1 MIDSFSP
8 RSCGGTSTSSA
19 PVLIGSGHLRIGSV
33 HLCIARAPVIAA
45 AAAFLV
51 LACGGG
57 RSPTP
62 AAVPVPDVVLF
73 TPPPESLRAA
83 PDLFLPRATEARAWN
98 DLDSGTVRIPILV
111 ATTRRGIDAER
122 PGFRFGT
129 QDANELSWGLAQVS
143 VPSYRV
149 RGEGEIPRAGS
160 EAEPDP
166 LRAMFMNSLIPA
178 DSVRFLQ
185 RVRDDVAR
193 TRSRD
198 ILVFVHGYNSSFEDA
213 AVRAAQLAADMGFD
227 GTVVLFSWPSA
238 GALTGYVRD
247 QQTARNAGWHLL
259 RLLRDQL
266 PRANPDRIHVIAHS
280 MGSEV
285 LSKAL
290 SLMDARDSLP
300 RLAQVVFA
308 APDVDARIFSREILP
323 VLRQRALGVT
333 LYASSEDEALRASRV
348 LNGVL
353 RLGLGG
359 DSLTVLSGMT
369 TVDATRVRGDAL
381 GHTLF
386 GNPAL
391 LTDMHAVLTE
401 GRAPAERRL
410 LQIRRA
416 DGSIFWRF
424 R

>member
-1 MIDSFSP
+1 MTESFRP
-8 RSCGGTSTSSA
+8 YTGRV
-19 PVLIGSGHLRIGSV
+19 PLLV
-33 HLCIARAPVIAA
+33 AA
-45 AAAFLV
+45 AAILA

-57 RSPTP
+57 RARTP
-62 AAVPVPDVVLF
+62 AAVPDVVMI

-83 PDLFLPRATEARAWN
+83 PDLFLPRASEGRSW
-98 DLDSGTVRIPILV
+98 DGLDTGTVRIPILV
-111 ATTRRGIDAER
+111 ATTRRGVDAER

-129 QDANELSWGLAQVS
+129 QDANELSWGLSQVS

-149 RGEGEIPRAGS
+149 RAEGEIPRAGS
-160 EAEPDP
+160 ESEPDP
-166 LRAMFMNSLIPA
+166 ARVMFMNSLLPA
-178 DSVRFLQ
+178 DSVRFIQ
-185 RVRDDVAR
+185 RVRDDLAR

-290 SLMDARDSLP
+290 SLVDPRDSLP
-300 RLAQVVFA
+300 RLGQVVFA

-323 VLRQRALGVT
+323 VLRQRSLGVT

-391 LTDMHAVLTE
+391 LTDLHAVLTE

-416 DGSIFWRF
+416 DGSVFWRF

>member
-1 MIDSFSP
+1 VIDRSNAALRLVAFGALIILAV
-8 RSCGGTSTSSA
+8 SCGGSR
-19 PVLIGSGHLRIGSV
+19 PR
-33 HLCIARAPVIAA
+33 
-45 AAAFLV
+45 
-51 LACGGG
+51 
-57 RSPTP
+57 P
-62 AAVPVPDVVLF
+62 AAEPVAALELIVPE
-73 TPPPESLRAA
+73 PESLRAA
-83 PDLFLPRATEARAWN
+83 PDLFLPRAIDARAWN
-98 DLDSGTVRIPILV
+98 ALDTGTVRIPMLV

-122 PGFRFGT
+122 PGFRYGT
-129 QDANELSWGLAQVS
+129 QDANALSWGLAQVS

-149 RGEGEIPRAGS
+149 RAEGDIPRAGN
-160 EAEPDP
+160 EADPDP
-166 LRAMFMNSLIPA
+166 SRLMFMNSLLPA

-185 RVRDDVAR
+185 RVGDDLAR

-213 AVRAAQLAADMGFD
+213 AVRLAQLVADMGFD
-227 GTVVLFSWPSA
+227 GTAVLFAWPSA
-238 GALTGYVRD
+238 GALSGYVRD

-266 PRANPDRIHVIAHS
+266 PRTNPDRIHVIAHS

-285 LSKAL
+285 LSKAM
-290 SLMDARDSLP
+290 SLVDPRDSLP
-300 RLAQVVFA
+300 RLGQVVFA
-308 APDVDARIFSREILP
+308 APDVDARVFAREILP
-323 VLRQRALGVT
+323 VIRQRALGVT
-333 LYASSEDEALRASRV
+333 LYASSEDDALRASRV

-359 DSLTVLSGMT
+359 DSLTVLDGMT

-391 LTDMHAVLTE
+391 LTDLHAVLTE
-401 GRAPAERRL
+401 GRSPSERRL
-410 LQIRRA
+410 LRIRRA

>member
-1 MIDSFSP
+1 MTGSGMRRD
-8 RSCGGTSTSSA
+8 RRALVAVAALMAMGCGGAPAAGAPA
-19 PVLIGSGHLRIGSV
+19 PVVTADSGGLT
-33 HLCIARAPVIAA
+33 LLPAPVES
-45 AAAFLV
+45 LQV
-51 LACGGG
+51 L
-57 RSPTP
+57 PTEP
-62 AAVPVPDVVLF
+62 LMPAVP
-73 TPPPESLRAA
+73 RAE
-83 PDLFLPRATEARAWN
+83 LPRAWN
-98 DLDSGTVRIPILV
+98 DLDTNSVRIPLLV
-111 ATTRRGIDAER
+111 ATTRNYINADW
-122 PGFRFGT
+122 PGNRFGT
-129 QDANELSWGLAQVS
+129 TDANTLSWAVAQVN

-149 RGEGEIPRAGS
+149 RAEGVIPRAS
-160 EAEPDP
+160 AADSPDAA
-166 LRAMFMNSLIPA
+166 RTMFINSLILA

-185 RVRDDVAR
+185 RVRDDLAR

-213 AVRAAQLAADMGFD
+213 AVRVAQIAADMGFD
-227 GTVVLFSWPSA
+227 GTAILFAWPSQ
-238 GALTGYVRD
+238 GALSGYIRD

-285 LSKAL
+285 LSKAMAL
-290 SLMDARDSLP
+290 VDPRDSLP
-300 RLAQVVFA
+300 RLGQVVFA

-323 VLRQRALGVT
+323 VLRSRAQGVT

-359 DSLTVLSGMT
+359 DSLTVLDGMT
-369 TVDATRVRGDAL
+369 TVDATRVRGDLL

-386 GNPAL
+386 GNSAL
-391 LTDMHAVLTE
+391 LSDLHAVLTE
-401 GRAPAERRL
+401 GRTPAERRL
-410 LQIRRA
+410 LQVRRA
-416 DGSIFWRF
+416 DGSVFWRF

>member
-1 MIDSFSP
+1 MIDSVPPCSRRGAP
-8 RSCGGTSTSSA
+8 TGSA
-19 PVLIGSGHLRIGSV
+19 RVRLGRVPLLVAV
-33 HLCIARAPVIAA
+33 AA
-45 AAAFLV
+45 ALALALA
-51 LACGGG
+51 LACGG
-57 RSPTP
+57 RARTP
-62 AAVPVPDVVLF
+62 ATVPDVVMI
-73 TPPPESLRAA
+73 TPPPESLRAG
-83 PDLFLPRATEARAWN
+83 PDLYLPRASESRSW
-98 DLDSGTVRIPILV
+98 DGLDTGTVRIPILV
-111 ATTRRGIDAER
+111 ATTRRGIDADR

-149 RGEGEIPRAGS
+149 RAEGEIPRAGS
-160 EAEPDP
+160 ESEPDP
-166 LRAMFMNSLIPA
+166 SRVMFMNSLLPA
-178 DSVRFLQ
+178 DSLRFVQ
-185 RVRDDVAR
+185 RVRDDLAR

-198 ILVFVHGYNSSFEDA
+198 ILVFVHGYNSAFEDA

-227 GTVVLFSWPSA
+227 GTVILFSWPSA

-290 SLMDARDSLP
+290 SLVDPRDSLP
-300 RLAQVVFA
+300 RLGQVVLA
-308 APDVDARIFSREILP
+308 APDVDARVFSREILP
-323 VLRQRALGVT
+323 VLRQRSLGVT

-391 LTDMHAVLTE
+391 LTDLHAVLTE
-401 GRAPAERRL
+401 GRLPAERRL
-410 LQIRRA
+410 LLIRRA
-416 DGSIFWRF
+416 DGAIFWRF

>member
-1 MIDSFSP
+1 MIASF
-8 RSCGGTSTSSA
+8 RSS
-19 PVLIGSGHLRIGSV
+19 L
-33 HLCIARAPVIAA
+33 ARVPLLVAA
-45 AAAFLV
+45 TALLA

-57 RSPTP
+57 RARTP
-62 AAVPVPDVVLF
+62 ATVPDVVMI

-83 PDLFLPRATEARAWN
+83 PDLFPPRASEGRSWDA
-98 DLDSGTVRIPILV
+98 LDTGTVRIPILV

-149 RGEGEIPRAGS
+149 RAEGEIPRAGS
-160 EAEPDP
+160 ESDPDAA
-166 LRAMFMNSLIPA
+166 RVMFMNSLLPA

-185 RVRDDVAR
+185 RVRDDLAR

-290 SLMDARDSLP
+290 SLVDPRDSLP
-300 RLAQVVFA
+300 RLGQVVFA

-323 VLRQRALGVT
+323 VLRQRSLGVT

-359 DSLTVLSGMT
+359 DSLTVLNGMT

-391 LTDMHAVLTE
+391 LTDLHAVLTE

-410 LQIRRA
+410 LQVRRA
-416 DGSIFWRF
+416 DGAIFWRF

>member
-1 MIDSFSP
+1 MSNEPITDPAVFAP
-8 RSCGGTSTSSA
+8 RA
-19 PVLIGSGHLRIGSV
+19 LF
-33 HLCIARAPVIAA
+33 IAA
-45 AAAFLV
+45 ALLA

-57 RSPTP
+57 R
-62 AAVPVPDVVLF
+62 ARPVADVVLI
-73 TPPPESLRAA
+73 TPPPESLRAG
-83 PDLFLPRATEARAWN
+83 PDLPMLLPRALDARAW
-98 DLDSGTVRIPILV
+98 DGLDTATVRIPILV
-111 ATTRRGIDAER
+111 ATTRRGVDAER

-129 QDANELSWGLAQVS
+129 QDANALSWGLAQVS

-149 RGEGEIPRAGS
+149 RAEGEIPRAGN
-160 EAEPDP
+160 EEQPD
-166 LRAMFMNSLIPA
+166 ASSVMFMNSLLPA

-185 RVRDDVAR
+185 RVRDDLAR

-290 SLMDARDSLP
+290 SLVDPRDSLP
-300 RLAQVVFA
+300 RLGQVVFA
-308 APDVDARIFSREILP
+308 APDVDARIFGREILP
-323 VLRQRALGVT
+323 GLRQRSQGVT
-333 LYASSEDEALRASRV
+333 LYASSEDDALRASRV

-359 DSLTVLSGMT
+359 DSLTVLDGMT

-386 GNPAL
+386 GNSAL
-391 LTDMHAVLTE
+391 LSDLHAVLTE
-401 GRAPAERRL
+401 GRTPSERRL
-410 LQIRRA
+410 LQVRRA
-416 DGSIFWRF
+416 DGSVFWRF

>member
-1 MIDSFSP
+1 MTGRGMTRDRRAIVAVAVLVAMG
-8 RSCGGTSTSSA
+8 CGGAPAAGAPA
-19 PVLIGSGHLRIGSV
+19 PVVTPDSGGLT
-33 HLCIARAPVIAA
+33 LLPAPV
-45 AAAFLV
+45 
-51 LACGGG
+51 
-57 RSPTP
+57 
-62 AAVPVPDVVLF
+62 
-73 TPPPESLRAA
+73 ESLQVL
-83 PDLFLPRATEARAWN
+83 PSEPLVPTVPRAELPRAWN
-98 DLDSGTVRIPILV
+98 DLDTNSVRIPLLV
-111 ATTRRGIDAER
+111 ATTRNYINADW
-122 PGFRFGT
+122 PGSRFGT
-129 QDANELSWGLAQVS
+129 TDANALSWAVAQVN

-149 RGEGEIPRAGS
+149 RAEGVIPRAS
-160 EAEPDP
+160 AADSPDAV
-166 LRAMFMNSLIPA
+166 RTMYINSLILA

-185 RVRDDVAR
+185 RVRDDLAR

-213 AVRAAQLAADMGFD
+213 AVRVAQIAADMGFD
-227 GTVVLFSWPSA
+227 GTAILFAWPSQ
-238 GALTGYVRD
+238 GALSGYIRD

-285 LSKAL
+285 LSKAM
-290 SLMDARDSLP
+290 SLVDPRDSLP
-300 RLAQVVFA
+300 RLGQVVFA

-323 VLRQRALGVT
+323 ILRQRTQGVT

-359 DSLTVLSGMT
+359 DSLTVLDGMT
-369 TVDATRVRGDAL
+369 TVDATRVRGDLL

-386 GNPAL
+386 GNSAL
-391 LTDMHAVLTE
+391 LSDLHAVLTE
-401 GRAPAERRL
+401 GRTPAERRL
-410 LQIRRA
+410 LQVRRA
-416 DGSIFWRF
+416 DGSVFWRF

>member
-1 MIDSFSP
+1 MIDPFPALSHDRP
-8 RSCGGTSTSSA
+8 TSRM
-19 PVLIGSGHLRIGSV
+19 PVSV
-33 HLCIARAPVIAA
+33 ATI
-45 AAAFLV
+45 AFLAV
-51 LACGGG
+51 ACGGG
-57 RSPTP
+57 RGATP
-62 AAVPVPDVVLF
+62 APLPAPGTDLVLI
-73 TPPPESLRAA
+73 TPPPESLRAG
-83 PDLFLPRATEARAWN
+83 PDLFLPPRAADARAWN
-98 DLDSGTVRIPILV
+98 DLDTGTVRLPILI
-111 ATTRRGIDAER
+111 ATTRRAVDADR

-149 RGEGEIPRAGS
+149 RAEGEIPRAGN
-160 EAEPDP
+160 EADPDP
-166 LRAMFMNSLIPA
+166 SRLMFMNSLLPA
-178 DSVRFLQ
+178 DSVRFVQ
-185 RVRDDVAR
+185 RVRDDLAR

-266 PRANPDRIHVIAHS
+266 PRTNPDRIHVIAHS

-290 SLMDARDSLP
+290 SLVDPRDSLP
-300 RLAQVVFA
+300 RLAQVIFA
-308 APDVDARIFSREILP
+308 APDVDARVFSREILP

-391 LTDMHAVLTE
+391 LTDLHAVLTE
-401 GRAPAERRL
+401 GRTPAERRL
-410 LQIRRA
+410 LQVRRS
-416 DGSIFWRF
+416 DGSVFWRF